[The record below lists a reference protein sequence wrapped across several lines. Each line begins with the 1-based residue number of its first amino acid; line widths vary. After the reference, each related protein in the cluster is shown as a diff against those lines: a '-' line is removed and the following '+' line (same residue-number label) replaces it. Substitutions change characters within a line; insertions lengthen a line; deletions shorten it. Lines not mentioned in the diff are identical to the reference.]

1 MSTLIFDTH
10 KFVTEMTNVGMPQ
23 PQAEAL
29 AKSHV
34 KLMENTLATKQDLKD
49 LEGRLTSELTSKI
62 DKAKIETIG
71 IITAVMVGLA
81 AIMAFFMAYLQA
93 AK

>member
-1 MSTLIFDTH
+1 M
-10 KFVTEMTNVGMPQ
+10 
-23 PQAEAL
+23 